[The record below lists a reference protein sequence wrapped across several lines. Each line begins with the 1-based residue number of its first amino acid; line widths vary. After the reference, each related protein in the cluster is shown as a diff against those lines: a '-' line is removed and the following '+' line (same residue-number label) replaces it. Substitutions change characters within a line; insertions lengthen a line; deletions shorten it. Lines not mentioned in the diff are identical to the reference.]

1 MYILSQDKKILIQF
15 GGDDGFTMLNVTRN
29 FGGGKEGKFVI
40 TAGGTQIMG
49 LYPEE
54 KNALDELSKILDA
67 LEENRQTYAIS

>member
-15 GGDDGFTMLNVTRN
+15 GGADGFTMLNVTRN
-29 FGGGKEGKFVI
+29 FGGKDKYSI
-40 TAGGTQIMG
+40 TANGTQVMG
-49 LYPEE
+49 MYPEE